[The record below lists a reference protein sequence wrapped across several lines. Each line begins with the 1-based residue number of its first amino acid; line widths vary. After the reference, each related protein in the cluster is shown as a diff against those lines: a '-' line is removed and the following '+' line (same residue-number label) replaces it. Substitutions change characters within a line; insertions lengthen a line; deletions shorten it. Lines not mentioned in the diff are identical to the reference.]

1 MKRLSPILLLLVAT
15 MPLSGCWLAL
25 AGVGAEAGYVVAQDD
40 RTAKETLKDQYLVTA
55 VKAALLAD
63 SKVPGLDINVDAFKG
78 VITLRGALTSA
89 GQIERAVDVAST
101 VDGVVDVKSKLAV
114 VE

>member
-1 MKRLSPILLLLVAT
+1 MRCLPRLALLLVST
-15 MPLSGCWLAL
+15 LPLSGCWLAL

-55 VKAALLAD
+55 VKAALVAD
-63 SKVPGLDINVDAFKG
+63 SKVPGLDINVDSFKG

-89 GQIERAVDVAST
+89 AQIERAVDVAST
-101 VDGVVDVKSKLAV
+101 VDGVTEVKSKLAV
-114 VE
+114 VD